1 MGIAS
6 ILKKTPQTETRTRV
20 SVRYDS
26 IVCMFIL
33 HDRNNDKTLEPA
45 MSVIDLLDRV
55 HRDKLEI
62 VDVKATCHSMTH
74 YFTPKEKS
82 FFQLNSKHGLDFTTF
97 LPSRV

>member
-6 ILKKTPQTETRTRV
+6 IIKKTPQTETRTRV

-26 IVCMFIL
+26 ILCMFIIQ
-33 HDRNNDKTLEPA
+33 DRNNDKTLEPA

-55 HRDKLEI
+55 YRDKLEI
-62 VDVKATCHSMTH
+62 VDAKATSTSMTH
-74 YFTPKEKS
+74 YFTPKEKA

-97 LPSRV
+97 LASRV